1 MQSATIWFN
10 KGLNPLSLTSLKVI
24 LWDDLCCTVED
35 TEWRLD
41 SFVVP
46 QLKVTAPAQF
56 LLQIEDNPL
65 YVPAEARETAEEF
78 GRGLPP
84 IKRAALATCDARVT
98 FGEMTHPPQLD
109 QIGA

>member
-56 LLQIEDNPL
+56 LLQIEDNPMCRRKQ
-65 YVPAEARETAEEF
+65 E
-78 GRGLPP
+78 
-84 IKRAALATCDARVT
+84 KRQKSLDGGCRRSNVQLWPHAMRV
-98 FGEMTHPPQLD
+98 
-109 QIGA
+109 